1 MKSPSARDISEISD
15 AVAGHHT
22 PLVDAVLERAAA
34 TGEAPFH
41 IPGHKRGTGVHPTFR
56 KLMGTGLAHDLT
68 EILGEHPAFQRR
80 LTSSWHRAPTTR
92 WSGHEHS
99 LH

>member
-1 MKSPSARDISEISD
+1 MLSLFPGWNCRIVPGASHKRRAAMKSPSARDMSEISD

-34 TGEAPFH
+34 TDQAPFH
-41 IPGHKRGTGVHPTFR
+41 IPGHKRGTAVHPTFR

-68 EILGEHPAFQRR
+68 EILGEHAG
-80 LTSSWHRAPTTR
+80 S
-92 WSGHEHS
+92 
-99 LH
+99 